1 MENDM
6 LKTSTIGKLED
17 SIAGGG
23 ELALRLAL
31 GITVFAH
38 GRHKITDPNAFAI
51 FLKQLG
57 VPAPQL
63 SAWSVALLET
73 AGAAF
78 LMLGIGTR
86 PIALALSAAMALALA
101 KVRIPK
107 VSFTSGPEKSGWDSE
122 FMLLASALA
131 LVFTGGGR
139 FALDHALGLYSN
151 FGASVRR

>member
-1 MENDM
+1 M
-6 LKTSTIGKLED
+6 LNISKIRKVED

-31 GITVFAH
+31 GITFFAR
-38 GRHKITDPNAFAI
+38 GRHKMKDPDAFAT

-57 VPAPQL
+57 VPAPPL
-63 SAWSVALLET
+63 SAWSLALLET
-73 AGAAF
+73 AGAAC

-86 PIALALSAAMALALA
+86 PIALALAVDMAVALT

-107 VSFTSGPEKSGWDSE
+107 VPFTSGPEKSGWDSE

-131 LVFTGGGR
+131 LAFTGGGR
-139 FALDHALGLYSN
+139 VSINHALGLDSN
-151 FGASVRR
+151 SGAPARG